1 MVSMQRSSRV
11 CALAS
16 GLTCV
21 LSFWLSAD
29 REGGSP
35 GLPVPPASCRCPP
48 PSRREGSGSLRAKH
62 LRPGAS
68 SLAEVVPHEPHE
80 ALVLLVHAGRDAEV
94 AVLAVDGLDALQEEL
109 LHVHARLQDLGG
121 ALAGHGGVDEHVV
134 AVGWVRLEADCFE
147 LFGEDVHPVVVVLDL
162 VLDFLGLSLIHIS
175 EPTRL

>member
-1 MVSMQRSSRV
+1 MPRLRRPWACPGDRTWPSARHRCRESGWCRCS
-11 CALAS
+11 AL
-16 GLTCV
+16 
-21 LSFWLSAD
+21 
-29 REGGSP
+29 RESVR
-35 GLPVPPASCRCPP
+35 LPVGSRASFRSGCQQIEKMDPLVCPP

-94 AVLAVDGLDALQEEL
+94 AVLAVAGLDALPDEL

-134 AVGWVRLEADCFE
+134 AVGWVR
-147 LFGEDVHPVVVVLDL
+147 PVSYTHLTL
-162 VLDFLGLSLIHIS
+162 
-175 EPTRL
+175 PTNREE